1 MLLSPSVKT
10 CSSLPWRKDDAGKLR
25 LLLISRR
32 QEQDWILP
40 TAALDGVTA
49 PADIAQRAAFRQ
61 AGLIGISS
69 PLTLAELL
77 VEETKTDIFPMRVR
91 GTLVAW
97 PERTLWKRDWVS
109 ASTAVK
115 RIADPELS
123 SLIEMIAADP
133 DLLRDEVSAS
143 GRLDEYDGRESATN

>member
-25 LLLISRR
+25 ILLISRR
-32 QEQDWILP
+32 QEHDWTIP
-40 TAALDGVTA
+40 TASLDGVTA
-49 PADIAQRAAFRQ
+49 PAEIAQRAAFRQ

-69 PLTLAELL
+69 PLTLADLSGE
-77 VEETKTDIFPMRVR
+77 KTRTEIFPMRVR

-97 PERTLWKRDWVS
+97 PERSLWKRDWVS

-123 SLIEMIAADP
+123 GLIEMIAADP
-133 DLLRDEVSAS
+133 DLLREEVSAP
-143 GRLDEYDGRESATN
+143 GRLDEYNGRESATN